1 MHVFGGKRIIFTN
14 HLAPK
19 KTIELRRCTAENPA
33 VFAVNL
39 QLYQAWISFKKKNP
53 RTDFQK
59 WKQSIHG
66 VFFKEQAVLCLI
78 KSILTEI
85 E

>member
-1 MHVFGGKRIIFTN
+1 MHVFGGKGIIFTN

-19 KTIELRRCTAENPA
+19 KTIELRRCMAENPA

-39 QLYQAWISFKKKNP
+39 QLYQAWISFLKKTNPELISKNES
-53 RTDFQK
+53 K
-59 WKQSIHG
+59 VYM